1 MLSTTLRRVLVASG
15 IAVTTSFMTVL
26 SASAA
31 PTTASAA
38 AGFTGTIDPSCA
50 VQTDFT
56 NTATSKLGY
65 TADAYAGS
73 GAGGVLKLSANQ
85 SAVFNCNS
93 VSVGVSTDV
102 ALTQPAAA
110 ATPGAKLV
118 GIHKTTITGAN
129 NILNTAN
136 ATGAGI
142 AKVTGTA
149 WDTDDQGNISINV
162 ASEWNPQVGGQELLD
177 GIYTAVATVTVT
189 PN

>member
-1 MLSTTLRRVLVASG
+1 MLSITLRRVLVASG
-15 IAVTTSFMTVL
+15 LAVTTSFMTAL

-31 PTTASAA
+31 PTTANAT

-56 NTATSKLGY
+56 NNAANKLAY
-65 TADAYAGS
+65 TADAYTGS
-73 GAGGVLKLSANQ
+73 GSGGVLKLSANQ

-102 ALTQPAAA
+102 TLTQPTAA
-110 ATPGAKLV
+110 ATPGALLV

-129 NILNTAN
+129 NVANTAN
-136 ATGAGI
+136 ATGSGTAL
-142 AKVTGTA
+142 VTGTA
-149 WDTDDQGNISINV
+149 WDTDNQGNISINV
-162 ASEWNPQVGGQELLD
+162 ASEWNPQSGGQELLN